1 VVISLTKPLS
11 LLLLKLTLVGLV
23 ILKRLKLLLEVGCG
37 WEWQVR
43 GRAGALVGTERRGG
57 GGGAFLV
64 GDKTQ
69 VVRVDDGAE
78 VALVVVLLMAV
89 PVGGA
94 GVVAGQRR
102 RSAKAER
109 DLRSLNQHHLYL

>member
-1 VVISLTKPLS
+1 MAISLTKPLS

-23 ILKRLKLLLEVGCG
+23 ILKRLKLLLGLGCE

-43 GRAGALVGTERRGG
+43 GRVGALIGAERRGG

-64 GDKTQ
+64 GVKTQ
-69 VVRVDDGAE
+69 VARVDGGVE
-78 VALVVVLLMAV
+78 VELAAALLMAA

-102 RSAKAER
+102 RSVKAER
-109 DLRSLNQHHLYL
+109 DLRSFIQNEII